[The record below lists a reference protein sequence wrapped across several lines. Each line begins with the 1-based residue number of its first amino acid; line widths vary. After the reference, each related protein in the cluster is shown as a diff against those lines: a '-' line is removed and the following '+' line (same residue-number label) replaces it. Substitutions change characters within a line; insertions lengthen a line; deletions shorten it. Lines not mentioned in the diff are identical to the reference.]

1 MLLAIKEQLFQNS
14 FLEFVL
20 HYLANP
26 KATIDLASL
35 KNITNQNQPEGLL
48 LYELEEGITFNFRGK
63 SFKKVKNRRT
73 RVLCQRQ
80 DNQKLY
86 TISGLAEIDLFN

>member
-1 MLLAIKEQLFQNS
+1 M
-14 FLEFVL
+14 L

-73 RVLCQRQ
+73 RVLCQRK

-86 TISGLAEIDLFN
+86 TISGLAEIELLD